1 MVSSVERLRQLY
13 QQCQEAYSDYVNI
26 PNHAKSILQKGD
38 ENIDVPSNFYDAYNV
53 PAELL
58 FRELYGGKGTEGNR
72 FSFDDKLL
80 LMMHK
85 KQTFDIKALKQ
96 SSKQANQRLRKRYMV
111 YFEAYYHQSRSSLP
125 LFHRQLSID
134 GVTFEWC
141 SKKLFSQ
148 QVRLMESHE
157 DASVGLY
164 EQRCKQRFSISNKDS
179 INQFNLHP
187 IQATVMAFNELEAA
201 NVVSSRFDDFATCVN
216 VIQTFGSQSYTMFST
231 GPKTKHKTV
240 LVSIDVLL
248 VKDPKGEVEILW
260 DASKDVLPKDSITLT
275 DNASKMKRFKKLL
288 RAFVSDSASA
298 VRLKRVTRELAQALG
313 TDNPNL
319 RQLSYWRCL
328 ELATAKSTHE
338 SRKEAEVIS
347 IFQNY
352 YPESKHWKQ
361 MGELVKKLRNTYVH
375 EGLSGNK
382 EELNEYHL
390 NWSQKYAECAFRVV
404 LYIYDHRKIWKTD
417 DDIDT
422 FFDCYTQ
429 SDASL
434 TLAGK
439 FLRARRKK

>member
-1 MVSSVERLRQLY
+1 
-13 QQCQEAYSDYVNI
+13 
-26 PNHAKSILQKGD
+26 
-38 ENIDVPSNFYDAYNV
+38 
-53 PAELL
+53 
-58 FRELYGGKGTEGNR
+58 
-72 FSFDDKLL
+72 
-80 LMMHK
+80 
-85 KQTFDIKALKQ
+85 
-96 SSKQANQRLRKRYMV
+96 
-111 YFEAYYHQSRSSLP
+111 
-125 LFHRQLSID
+125 
-134 GVTFEWC
+134 
-141 SKKLFSQ
+141 
-148 QVRLMESHE
+148 
-157 DASVGLY
+157 
-164 EQRCKQRFSISNKDS
+164 
-179 INQFNLHP
+179 
-187 IQATVMAFNELEAA
+187 MAFSELEAA
-201 NVVSSRFDDFATCVN
+201 NIVSSRFDDFVTCVN
-216 VIQTFGSQSYTMFST
+216 VIQTFGSQSYTIFST
-231 GPKTKHKTV
+231 GPKIKHNTV
-240 LVSIDVLL
+240 IVSIDVLL

-260 DASKDVLPKDSITLT
+260 DASKNVLPKDSITLT
-275 DNASKMKRFKKLL
+275 DSIDKMKRFKKLL
-288 RAFVSDSASA
+288 GAFVSDSAPA
-298 VRLKRVTRELAQALG
+298 VRLKRVTRELTQALG

-328 ELATAKSTHE
+328 ELATTKSNHE

-434 TLAGK
+434 ALAGK
-439 FLRARRKK
+439 FLAARQASRNKS